1 MRGIKDDEELNDW
14 LLDNGHD
21 GVILIPDF
29 APAVIGISS
38 NGTLV
43 YSYDKMVRCL
53 AKQDNMP
60 EDEAMEYIDY
70 NTIRSLPY
78 WDDRR
83 PVIMYDID

>member
-1 MRGIKDDEELNDW
+1 MRRFKDDEELNDW

-38 NGTLV
+38 NDTLV

-53 AKQDNMP
+53 ANLDSIP
-60 EDEAMEYIDY
+60 EDQAMEYIDY

-78 WDDRR
+78 WGDRQ